1 MSENVNGEGLKGRAD
16 DRPLWDID
24 WGMLAGPTVLVAYD
38 LKLFPLLAE
47 QPRTLPQVCSAL
59 NIAPRAAAVLLTTCT
74 ALKLIQLQGEVYT
87 LTPTAEEYLLETSQ
101 TYFGGYLDLLIETNS
116 LVSFES
122 VKRAV
127 LTNSAQVYG
136 TGDLFKSHEEQTTLA
151 GAFTRAMH
159 GHSMSSARVW
169 PGLIDLSEY
178 QLMLDVGGGSAAHA
192 IGAAQRWPHLRAIVL
207 DIASVCPV
215 ADEFIARHGL
225 QDRITTRVGDM
236 WADPFPTA
244 DLHFYSDI
252 YHDWPPEKCQFLTR
266 KSFESLEPGGRL
278 IIHEILYNDT
288 RTGPLAAAAYS
299 VAMLLNT
306 QGQQYSA
313 HELSKMLTDAGFTDI
328 VSMPTF
334 GYWSMVSGRKP

>member
-1 MSENVNGEGLKGRAD
+1 MSDHMDKESLKGRAD

-24 WGMLAGPTVLVAYD
+24 WGMLAGPAVLVAYD

-47 QPRTLPQVCSAL
+47 KPRTLAQVCSAL
-59 NIAPRAAAVLLTTCT
+59 NITPRAARALLSTCT
-74 ALKLIQLQGEVYT
+74 ALELVQVKGEVYM
-87 LTPTAEEYLLETSQ
+87 LTPTSEEYLLETSP

-122 VKRAV
+122 VKTAV

-136 TGDLFKSHEEQTTLA
+136 TGDLFKSHEEQTALA

-159 GHSMSSARVW
+159 GHSMSSALAW
-169 PGLIDLSEY
+169 PGLIDLSGY

-192 IGAAQRWPHLRAIVL
+192 IGAAQRWSHLRATVL
-207 DIASVCPV
+207 DIAPVCQV

-225 QDRITTRVGDM
+225 QDRITTQIGDM
-236 WADPFPTA
+236 WTDPFPSA

-252 YHDWPPEKCQFLTR
+252 FHDWPPEKCQFLTR
-266 KSFESLEPGGRL
+266 KSFESLTPGGRL

-288 RTGPLAAAAYS
+288 KAGPLAAAAYNI
-299 VAMLLNT
+299 AMLLNT

-313 HELSKMLTDAGFTDI
+313 RELSVMLTEAGFTDI
-328 VSMPTF
+328 ESMPTF